1 MYCCIDY
8 CSSKENEDY
17 MGLGLDG
24 CVERQ
29 NGALQMV
36 NGELYMMDVSDLQ
49 FVYPQLLTTRL
60 CYILYIES

>member
-49 FVYPQLLTTRL
+49 FVYPQLLTTQL

>member
-1 MYCCIDY
+1 
-8 CSSKENEDY
+8 

-29 NGALQMV
+29 NGALQIV

-49 FVYPQLLTTRL
+49 FVYPQLLTTQLR
-60 CYILYIES
+60 YILYIVG